1 MRKVV
6 LSSGRRRDAAA
17 PTGPKSANGES
28 EMLGVGDKLPD
39 FRITGV
45 KPKFNNHEE
54 NGQSAFEELTQASFP
69 GKWKVIYFYPK
80 DFTFVCPTEI
90 AEFGRLA
97 KEFAD
102 RDAVVLGGSSDNE
115 FVKLAWRRDHKDLKD
130 HPAWQFADT
139 TGSLIDGLG
148 VRAPQG
154 VALRATFVVDPNNVI
169 QHVYVTNLSVGRNP
183 QDTLRV
189 LDALQTDELCPC
201 NRPVGGETL

>member
-1 MRKVV
+1 
-6 LSSGRRRDAAA
+6 
-17 PTGPKSANGES
+17 
-28 EMLGVGDKLPD
+28 MLGVGDRLPD
-39 FRITGV
+39 FKVVGV
-45 KPKFNNHEE
+45 KPKFNSHEE
-54 NGQSAFEELTQASFP
+54 NGVSAFEDLTQDSFP

-115 FVKLAWRRDHKDLKD
+115 FCKLAWRRDHADLKS

-139 TGSLIDGLG
+139 TGALIDGLG
-148 VRAPQG
+148 IRSSAG
-154 VALRATFVVDPNNVI
+154 VALRATYLVDPNNVI
-169 QHVYVTNLSVGRNP
+169 QHVYVNNLSVGRNP

-201 NRPVGGETL
+201 NRPIGGETL

>member
-1 MRKVV
+1 
-6 LSSGRRRDAAA
+6 
-17 PTGPKSANGES
+17 
-28 EMLGVGDKLPD
+28 MLGVGDKLPD
-39 FRITGV
+39 FSVTGV
-45 KPKFNNHEE
+45 KPNFNSHEE
-54 NGQSAFEELTQASFP
+54 KGESAFETVTQESFP

-115 FVKLAWRRDHKDLKD
+115 FVKLAWRRDHPDLKS

-139 TGSLIDGLG
+139 TGALIDGLG
-148 VRAPQG
+148 IRSPDG
-154 VALRATFVVDPNNVI
+154 VAYRATYIVDPFNVI
-169 QHVYVTNLSVGRNP
+169 QHVYVNNLNVGRNP

-201 NRPVGGETL
+201 NRQVGGDTL

>member
-1 MRKVV
+1 
-6 LSSGRRRDAAA
+6 
-17 PTGPKSANGES
+17 
-28 EMLGVGDKLPD
+28 MLGVGDKLPD
-39 FRITGV
+39 FSVTGV
-45 KPKFNNHEE
+45 KPGFNKHEE
-54 NGQSAFEELTQASFP
+54 GGQSAFEPLTQASFP

-102 RDAVVLGGSSDNE
+102 RDAVVLGGSTDNE
-115 FVKLAWRRDHKDLKD
+115 FCKLAWRRDHPDLKS

-139 TGSLIDGLG
+139 NGSLVDGLG

-154 VALRATFVVDPNNVI
+154 VAFRATFIVDPHNVI
-169 QHVYVTNLSVGRNP
+169 QHVSVNSLSVGRNP
-183 QDTLRV
+183 AEVLRI

-201 NRPVGGETL
+201 NRPVGGDTL